1 MKNYVYTLTI
11 KERGGEELD
20 WREWPESYCKHS
32 VYIEKHLSPA
42 LKVAKCGWDDV
53 VYKVIKYPSGEIA
66 PYMVLCINGN
76 PERWI
81 PVDGNSDGCNLQV
94 LGENIW

>member
-20 WREWPESYCKHS
+20 WREWPESYFKHS
-32 VYIEKHLSPA
+32 TYVKKFLSPA
-42 LKVAKCGWDDV
+42 LKASKCGWDDV
-53 VYKVIKYPSGEIA
+53 IYQVIKYPNGEIA
-66 PYMVLCINGN
+66 PYMALCVNGK

-81 PVDGNSDGCNLQV
+81 PIDGNSDGCNLQV